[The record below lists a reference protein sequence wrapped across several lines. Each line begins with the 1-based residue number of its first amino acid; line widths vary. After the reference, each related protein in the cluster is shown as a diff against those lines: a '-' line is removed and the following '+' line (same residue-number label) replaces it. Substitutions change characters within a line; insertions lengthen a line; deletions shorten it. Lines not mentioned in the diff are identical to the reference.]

1 MIVVK
6 PAVENEGV
14 VLSAFTSP
22 TGSAPSK
29 VTLLSSRDLRAEV
42 VSGVGFSTT
51 GGGVVNEMSWDKPE
65 AVKGST
71 PTRDR
76 ITHIDRIIS
85 FFIN

>member
-6 PAVENEGV
+6 PAAENEGAG
-14 VLSAFTSP
+14 LSALTSS
-22 TGSAPSK
+22 TGSALSK
-29 VTLLSSRDLRAEV
+29 VTRLSSRDLRAEV

-51 GGGVVNEMSWDKPE
+51 GGGVVNEISWDKPE

-76 ITHIDRIIS
+76 ITHIDRIIN